1 MKSFWDLESFGLPET
16 DRSLYD
22 EFCDT
27 VKFQDGRYEFQLPWK
42 MPRRDPPNSY
52 ELNLKR
58 LKGLLSR
65 LKHTPD
71 VLQEYNAIIKT
82 QLNQGIV
89 ELVEEPLG
97 DDNSGVHHPPH
108 HAVIRQDKV
117 TTKLPIVYDAS
128 AKSIRPSLNEYLNS
142 GPKFNQKILDILS
155 QFRVHRIAVTADIE
169 KAFLMISIAPKYQE
183 FLRIL

>member
-1 MKSFWDLESFGLPET
+1 MESFGLPET
-16 DRSLYD
+16 HRSLYD

-27 VKFQDGRYEFQLPWK
+27 VKFQDGRYEVQLPWK
-42 MPRRDPPNSY
+42 MPRCDPPNNY
-52 ELNLKR
+52 ELSLKR

-97 DDNSGVHHPPH
+97 DDNSGVHYLPH

-117 TTKLPIVYDAS
+117 TTKLRIVYDAS
-128 AKSIRPSLNEYLNS
+128 AKSSGPSLNECLNS

-155 QFRVHRIAVTADIE
+155 RFEYIE
-169 KAFLMISIAPKYQE
+169 LLSQLT
-183 FLRIL
+183 LRKHSS